1 MEFTKP
7 SLSFDQQVA
16 LLRSRGMG
24 GDPTVI
30 RRRLEAVNYYRLS
43 AYWSTFRAQ
52 GGDQFIDGT
61 TIDVVWAR
69 YTFDREL
76 RLLVMDALERV
87 EVAIRTRLAYA
98 HAQAGGP
105 FGYITGPTAITERGK
120 TGQEVFLDRVDKAL
134 AANRKEP
141 FVLHF
146 TQTYGDKHLRPPIWV
161 TAELLM
167 FGDLV
172 AAYKGSPPAIRRAVA
187 HHFGVAEVV
196 LDSWLLSLNMV
207 RNICA
212 HHGRLW
218 NRELGIKP
226 KIPRDDAWA
235 RPVKIPNE
243 RVFGVLTILADMMR
257 RIAAGSTWSG
267 RAQALIAMDPERV
280 PIPYMGFPVD
290 WQQSPVWQRAWAAA
304 DGVQPTHGLAKAPRP
319 TAP

>member
-1 MEFTKP
+1 MQFNKP
-7 SLSFDQQVA
+7 ALRFDEQVD
-16 LLRSRGMG
+16 LLVSRGMG
-24 GDPTVI
+24 GDHATI
-30 RRRLEAVNYYRLS
+30 QRRLEAVNYYRLS

-87 EVAIRTRLAYA
+87 EVAIRTRLAYE
-98 HAQAGGP
+98 HARAGGP
-105 FGYITGPTAITERGK
+105 FGYTTGPTAISELSK
-120 TGQEVFLDRVDKAL
+120 TGQNVFLERVDKAL

-172 AAYKGSPPAIRRAVA
+172 AAYKGSPPTIRRAVA

-196 LDSWLLSLNMV
+196 LDSWLLSLNIV

-257 RIAAGSTWSG
+257 RIAAGSSWSS
-267 RAQALIAMDPERV
+267 RALSLISMDPEKV
-280 PIPYMGFPVD
+280 PIKYMGFPVD

-304 DGVQPTHGLAKAPRP
+304 DGVQPTPELRRAQRP